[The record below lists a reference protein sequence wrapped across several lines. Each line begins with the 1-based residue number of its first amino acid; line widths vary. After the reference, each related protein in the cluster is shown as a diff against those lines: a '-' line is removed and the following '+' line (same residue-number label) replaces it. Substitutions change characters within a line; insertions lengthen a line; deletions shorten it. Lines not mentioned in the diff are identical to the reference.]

1 MNTRQSPYD
10 DIITRHLL
18 DKFDKSIMAE
28 MLAECLAPAGPE
40 TPMKMFIVRVDGL
53 MATQILMSVKME
65 RPDQCPARH
74 ISHSSTV
81 QAFIRETLE
90 R

>member
-1 MNTRQSPYD
+1 MGHKCVIHAEKDEASCWFKQMNTKQSPYD

-40 TPMKMFIVRVDGL
+40 TPMKMFIVRVAHVQFSRR
-53 MATQILMSVKME
+53 ATDIVMS
-65 RPDQCPARH
+65 A
-74 ISHSSTV
+74 I
-81 QAFIRETLE
+81 
-90 R
+90 

>member
-1 MNTRQSPYD
+1 MNTKQSPYD

-28 MLAECLAPAGPE
+28 MLAECLTPAGLE

-53 MATQILMSVKME
+53 SGNPDINE
-65 RPDQCPARH
+65 RQDGEARPV
-74 ISHSSTV
+74 SSPSYL
-81 QAFIRETLE
+81 AFLNSSSLYQGNT
-90 R
+90 